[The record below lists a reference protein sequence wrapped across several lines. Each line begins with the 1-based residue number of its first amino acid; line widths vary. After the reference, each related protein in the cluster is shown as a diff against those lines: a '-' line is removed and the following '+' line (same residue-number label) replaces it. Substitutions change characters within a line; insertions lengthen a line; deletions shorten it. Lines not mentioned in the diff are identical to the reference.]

1 MTVFFLLVVAGLLL
15 VPDNAFAW
23 GPLTHMYLANEILS
37 FSPLIPAG
45 VYALLRKYKQ
55 DFLYG
60 NLMADSIIGKKYLS
74 KKKNPHSW
82 GVGFSL
88 LESAQTNHQK
98 AFTYGYLC
106 HLAADTVAHD
116 ILTRDKRNFGH
127 SFYEMKADSLVD
139 KSMWFQ
145 GALIEKSV
153 QSRNDM
159 FMEKFLH
166 SFLFS
171 FKTNKRIFKG
181 FYALTFLPHERMSDF
196 IDNRLSMVTTAPDRE
211 MIENLREE
219 ALDRILDI
227 LQNGKDSPVLGE
239 DPSCHMP
246 PRRFLK
252 TFRSTFI

>member
-1 MTVFFLLVVAGLLL
+1 MIVLISLVVAGILF

-45 VYALLRKYKQ
+45 IYALLRQYKQ

-74 KKKNPHSW
+74 KNKNPHSW
-82 GVGFSL
+82 EVGLSL
-88 LESAQTNHQK
+88 LDSAETSHQK
-98 AFTYGYLC
+98 AFAYGYLS

-116 ILTRDKRNFGH
+116 ILTKDTRNFGH

-139 KSMWFQ
+139 KSLWFQ
-145 GALIEKSV
+145 GAMIEKTV
-153 QSRNDM
+153 QRRNDL
-159 FMEKFLH
+159 FMEKFLN

-196 IDNRLSMVTTAPDRE
+196 IDNRLSLVAIPDRE
-211 MIENLREE
+211 MIEGLREE
-219 ALDRILDI
+219 SLDRILDV
-227 LQNGKDSPVLGE
+227 LQNGKDSPVFEE
-239 DPSCHMP
+239 DPSCQSMP

-252 TFRSTFI
+252 NFRSTFI